1 MYLKTNPNGYLL
13 LIAALLLI
21 TTLGLSSCTLLPE
34 DDYSHNNSETDEQT
48 DFYHPAENDENNSGK
63 GLADNNDE
71 PDDNTIAY
79 LPVIGIY
86 SGVGSWDINVEA
98 FINFLDYYEYT
109 WIRVDEE
116 DMVAMDLAGHM
127 DVIIF
132 PGGFAAEYK
141 NLIPDH
147 DNLIHFVK
155 EGGIFIGTCAGAY
168 YASDILTWHGTDYQ
182 YPLGFYD
189 GRGIGP
195 LAGQVNWGDITG
207 FLLTPGHPVNE
218 GFNQTLEIYYF
229 DGPYFDLDETASV
242 EIIASYKVN
251 NQPAVIAG
259 RYGEGKYLL
268 FGPHPE
274 LGGYSAQSP
283 EFNLHGEEGAQW
295 PWLQSSLTWLYN
307 W

>member
-1 MYLKTNPNGYLL
+1 MYFKTKPNCFLL
-13 LIAALLLI
+13 SIASLLLI
-21 TTLGLSSCTLLPE
+21 TTLSLSSCALLPE
-34 DDYSHNNSETDEQT
+34 DDFTQNDSEIDDQT
-48 DFYHPAENDENNSGK
+48 DFYHPVENGEDYSGN
-63 GLADNNDE
+63 GLDINNDE
-71 PDDNTIAY
+71 PDDNTLAE
-79 LPVIGIY
+79 LPKIGIY
-86 SGVGSWDINVEA
+86 SGVGSWDVNVEA
-98 FINFLDYYEYT
+98 FINFFDFYEYT
-109 WIRVDEE
+109 WILVDEK
-116 DMVAMDLAGHM
+116 DMGNMDLAGKI
-127 DVIIF
+127 DAIIF

-141 NLIPDH
+141 NLIPNH
-147 DNLIHFVK
+147 DNLIYFLK

-195 LAGQVNWGDITG
+195 LAGQVNWGDVTG
-207 FLLTPGHPVNE
+207 FQLTPGHPVNE
-218 GFNQTLEIYYF
+218 SFNQTLDIYYF
-229 DGPYFDLDETASV
+229 DGPYFDIDETASV
-242 EIIASYKVN
+242 EIIASYVVN

-295 PWLQSSLTWLYN
+295 PWLQSSLIWLFD